1 MAIQRNSTVVDSQS
15 ENDDNNQKSSSKNII
30 ENILR
35 PQSLAEYVGQKK
47 IKHNLH
53 IFIQAAKKRKE
64 ALEHILFYGPP
75 GLGKTTLA
83 NIIAYEMGVNIKTT
97 SGPAIQKSGDLAAL
111 LSNIKEGDIIFI
123 DEIHRLKTNME
134 EILYSAMEDYAIDL
148 VMGQGPGSR
157 IMRLQIPKFTLIGA
171 TTKAGT
177 LSAPLRD
184 RFGEIFKLQFY
195 EADEMQQIIQRSS
208 QILDVSAD
216 DKAFLEIAKCSRAT
230 PRIANRLL
238 KRIRD
243 FAEVK
248 HESFISYE
256 ISKQALI
263 SLGVD
268 TYGLD
273 ETDREILKTII
284 HTFAGG
290 PVGLSTLAASTA
302 EEKETIEEVYE
313 PYLLQIGFI
322 TRSPRGRIAT
332 KKAYDYLGIKY
343 SE

>member
-1 MAIQRNSTVVDSQS
+1 MAIQRNSTVVDHTS
-15 ENDDNNQKSSSKNII
+15 ENDENNKKSSSKDII

-35 PQSLAEYVGQKK
+35 PQSLDEYVGQKK

-53 IFIQAAKKRKE
+53 IFIQAAKNRKE

-83 NIIAYEMGVNIKTT
+83 NIIAYEMGVSIKTT

-157 IMRLQIPKFTLIGA
+157 IMRLKIPKFTLIGA

-195 EADEMQQIIQRSS
+195 EADEMQQIIQRSA

-216 DKAFLEIAKCSRAT
+216 QKAFLEIAKCSRAT

-256 ISKQALI
+256 ISKEALV

-268 TYGLD
+268 THGLD

-284 HTFAGG
+284 HTFSGG

-313 PYLLQIGFI
+313 PYLLQRGFI
-322 TRSPRGRIAT
+322 TRSPRGRVAT
-332 KKAYDYLGIKY
+332 KKAYDYLGIE
-343 SE
+343 SPE